1 MATEWQKKAA
11 ELVAQM
17 TLEEKASLCSGKIF
31 WETKAVERLGVQSF
45 MVTDGPHGLRKQA
58 GEADHLGLNA
68 SVEATCFPTAA
79 ATACSFD
86 PALLRQ
92 MGEALGEECR
102 AESVGVLLGPA
113 ANIKRSPLCGRNFE
127 YFSEDPLL
135 TGEMAAALIEGV
147 QSRNVGTSM
156 KHYLANNQEKARV
169 SSNSVVD
176 ERALREIYLAGF
188 ERAVKK
194 AQPWTLMCSYNQING
209 TFASDNKRL
218 MTDVP
223 RGEWGFEGAIMTD
236 WGAMNDRVQAIR
248 AGLDLEMP
256 GTGGAND
263 ALIVQAVRQGRL
275 SEAEVDAC
283 AVRMTALA
291 LRLAANTATPCDKNA
306 HHELARRVA
315 RESAVLLRRGT
326 ALPLEKGRRLAVI
339 GEFAQRPRYQGAG
352 SSKINPTRLV
362 SLCDA
367 LDERGVPY
375 AYARGFAAEGA
386 ADPALVEE
394 ALRAAAQA
402 DVVVAMVG
410 LPDSWESEG
419 FDRAHMELPENQNA
433 LMEALIATGKPV
445 VAVLSTGGAVTLP
458 WRERVDSILLMY
470 LAGQNGGNAILDLLL
485 GEADPCGRLAETWP
499 LALTDTPCHG
509 FFGGSGN
516 VEYRESVYVGYR
528 YYDKARREVAYP
540 FGHGLSYTD
549 FAYSGL
555 TVRPAKTGSDLPL
568 EAELTVTNIGA
579 RAGHE
584 VVQVYVA
591 PPAEGTFRPVRE
603 LRAFAKVWLEPGE
616 SRTVRLALD
625 QRAFAFYDA
634 AAGGWRMDE
643 GEYTV
648 EAGASSRDIRL
659 TAPVRLEGS
668 EPEAAPAK
676 TLPSYCDPAASWP
689 PSREQFEALLG
700 APVPPERPLR
710 PFTSNSTLGQVRA
723 SLAGRIFYRTIR
735 KNMEKQFSGTGDG
748 MEEFG
753 RIIDAMLEDMPLRQ
767 LAMLS
772 GGAMTPAVL
781 DGLVEMM
788 NGHYLRGLKNM
799 RR

>member
-11 ELVAQM
+11 ELVTQM
-17 TLEEKASLCSGKIF
+17 TLEEKASLCSGKNF

-86 PALLRQ
+86 PELLRQ

-209 TFASDNKRL
+209 TYASDNKRL
-218 MTDVP
+218 MTDAP

-291 LRLAANTATPCDKNA
+291 LRLAGNTAAPCDKDA

-375 AYARGFAAEGA
+375 VYARGFAAEGA
-386 ADPALVEE
+386 ADPALEEE
-394 ALRAAAQA
+394 ALRAAAGA

-470 LAGQNGGNAILDLLL
+470 LAGQNGGNAVLDLLL
-485 GEADPCGRLAETWP
+485 GDADPCGRLAETWP

-516 VEYRESVYVGYR
+516 VEYRESVYEGYR

-555 TVRPAKTGSDLPL
+555 TVRPAKTGSALPL

-616 SRTVRLALD
+616 SRTVHLALD
-625 QRAFAFYDA
+625 QRAFAFHDA
-634 AAGGWRMDE
+634 AAGGWRVDG

-668 EPEAAPAK
+668 APEAAPAE

-772 GGAMTPAVL
+772 GGAMPPAVL

-788 NGHYLRGLKNM
+788 NGHYLRGLRQM

>member
-11 ELVAQM
+11 ELVTQM
-17 TLEEKASLCSGKIF
+17 TLEEKASLCSGKNF

-86 PALLRQ
+86 PELLRQ

-102 AESVGVLLGPA
+102 ADSVGVLLGPA

-209 TFASDNKRL
+209 TYASDNKRL

-291 LRLAANTATPCDKNA
+291 LRLAGNTAAPCDKDA

-315 RESAVLLRRGT
+315 RESA
-326 ALPLEKGRRLAVI
+326 ALE
-339 GEFAQRPRYQGAG
+339 
-352 SSKINPTRLV
+352 
-362 SLCDA
+362 
-367 LDERGVPY
+367 
-375 AYARGFAAEGA
+375 
-386 ADPALVEE
+386 EE
-394 ALRAAAQA
+394 ALRAAAGA

-470 LAGQNGGNAILDLLL
+470 LAGQNGGNAVLDLLL
-485 GEADPCGRLAETWP
+485 GDADPCGRLAETWP

-555 TVRPAKTGSDLPL
+555 TVRPAKTGSALPL

-634 AAGGWRMDE
+634 AAGGWRVDG

-668 EPEAAPAK
+668 APEAAPAE

-772 GGAMTPAVL
+772 GGAMSPRRAGRPCGDDERALPAGAAADAPL
-781 DGLVEMM
+781 S
-788 NGHYLRGLKNM
+788 
-799 RR
+799 

>member
-11 ELVAQM
+11 ELVTQM
-17 TLEEKASLCSGKIF
+17 TLEEKASLCSGKNF

-86 PALLRQ
+86 PELLRQ

-102 AESVGVLLGPA
+102 ADSVGVLLGPA

-209 TFASDNKRL
+209 TYASDNKRL

-291 LRLAANTATPCDKNA
+291 LRLAGNTAAPCDKDA

-375 AYARGFAAEGA
+375 VYARGFAAEGA
-386 ADPALVEE
+386 ADPALEEE
-394 ALRAAAQA
+394 ALRAAAGA

-555 TVRPAKTGSDLPL
+555 TVRPAKTGSALPL

-591 PPAEGTFRPVRE
+591 APAEGTFRPVRE

-625 QRAFAFYDA
+625 QRAFAFHDA
-634 AAGGWRMDE
+634 AAGGWRVDE

-668 EPEAAPAK
+668 APEAAPAE

-772 GGAMTPAVL
+772 GGAMPPAVL

>member
-1 MATEWQKKAA
+1 M
-11 ELVAQM
+11 
-17 TLEEKASLCSGKIF
+17 S
-31 WETKAVERLGVQSF
+31 
-45 MVTDGPHGLRKQA
+45 
-58 GEADHLGLNA
+58 
-68 SVEATCFPTAA
+68 
-79 ATACSFD
+79 
-86 PALLRQ
+86 
-92 MGEALGEECR
+92 
-102 AESVGVLLGPA
+102 
-113 ANIKRSPLCGRNFE
+113 
-127 YFSEDPLL
+127 
-135 TGEMAAALIEGV
+135 
-147 QSRNVGTSM
+147 
-156 KHYLANNQEKARV
+156 
-169 SSNSVVD
+169 
-176 ERALREIYLAGF
+176 
-188 ERAVKK
+188 
-194 AQPWTLMCSYNQING
+194 
-209 TFASDNKRL
+209 
-218 MTDVP
+218 DVP

-236 WGAMNDRVQAIR
+236 WGAMNDRVEAIR

-275 SEAEVDAC
+275 SEADVDAC

-291 LRLAANTATPCDKNA
+291 LRLAANTATPCDKAA

-326 ALPLEKGRRLAVI
+326 ALPLEKGRKLAVI
-339 GEFAQRPRYQGAG
+339 GEFARRPRYQGAG

-375 AYARGFAAEGA
+375 VYAQGFAAEGA

-433 LMEALIATGKPV
+433 LMEALAAAGKPV

-470 LAGQNGGNAILDLLL
+470 LAGQNSGNAVLDLLL
-485 GEADPCGRLAETWP
+485 GEAAPCGKLAETWP

-509 FFGGSGN
+509 FFGASGN

-528 YYDKARREVAYP
+528 YYDKADREVAYP

-555 TVRPAKTGSDLPL
+555 TVRPAKAGSALPL
-568 EAELTVTNIGA
+568 EVELTVTNTGK
-579 RAGHE
+579 RAGSE

-591 PPAEGTFRPVRE
+591 PPAKGTFRPVRE
-603 LRAFAKVWLEPGE
+603 LRAFAKVRLEPGRSE
-616 SRTVRLALD
+616 TVRLELD
-625 QRAFAFYDA
+625 ERAFAFYDA
-634 AAGGWRMDE
+634 AAGGWRVDG
-643 GEYTV
+643 GEYAV

-659 TAPVRLEGS
+659 TAPVQLEG
-668 EPEAAPAK
+668 AAPGPARD
-676 TLPSYCDPAASWP
+676 LPSYCDPAGSWP
-689 PSREQFEALLG
+689 PSREEFEAVLG

-710 PFTSNSTLGQVRA
+710 PFTSNSTLGEVRA
-723 SLAGRIFYRTIR
+723 SFAGRMFYRTIR
-735 KNMEKQFSGTGDG
+735 KNMEKQFGGASEG
-748 MEEFG
+748 MEEFS
-753 RIIDAMLEDMPLRQ
+753 RMIDAMLEDMPLRQ

-772 GGAMTPAVL
+772 GGAMTPTVL

-788 NGHYLRGLKNM
+788 NGHYLRGLKRM
-799 RR
+799 RG

>member
-1 MATEWQKKAA
+1 M
-11 ELVAQM
+11 
-17 TLEEKASLCSGKIF
+17 SLCG
-31 WETKAVERLGVQSF
+31 
-45 MVTDGPHGLRKQA
+45 
-58 GEADHLGLNA
+58 
-68 SVEATCFPTAA
+68 
-79 ATACSFD
+79 
-86 PALLRQ
+86 
-92 MGEALGEECR
+92 
-102 AESVGVLLGPA
+102 
-113 ANIKRSPLCGRNFE
+113 
-127 YFSEDPLL
+127 
-135 TGEMAAALIEGV
+135 
-147 QSRNVGTSM
+147 
-156 KHYLANNQEKARV
+156 
-169 SSNSVVD
+169 
-176 ERALREIYLAGF
+176 
-188 ERAVKK
+188 
-194 AQPWTLMCSYNQING
+194 
-209 TFASDNKRL
+209 
-218 MTDVP
+218 
-223 RGEWGFEGAIMTD
+223 
-236 WGAMNDRVQAIR
+236 
-248 AGLDLEMP
+248 
-256 GTGGAND
+256 
-263 ALIVQAVRQGRL
+263 
-275 SEAEVDAC
+275 
-283 AVRMTALA
+283 
-291 LRLAANTATPCDKNA
+291 
-306 HHELARRVA
+306 
-315 RESAVLLRRGT
+315 
-326 ALPLEKGRRLAVI
+326 
-339 GEFAQRPRYQGAG
+339 
-352 SSKINPTRLV
+352 
-362 SLCDA
+362 A

-375 AYARGFAAEGA
+375 VYARGFAAEGA
-386 ADPALVEE
+386 ADPALEEE
-394 ALRAAAQA
+394 ALRAAAGA

-634 AAGGWRMDE
+634 AAGGWRVDE

-772 GGAMTPAVL
+772 GGAMPPAVL

-788 NGHYLRGLKNM
+788 NGHYLRGLRQM